1 MWDKVAHTLSTPS
14 RTSDSRLGARPRRV
28 LLLCSE
34 ALRPHACCVEDALR
48 TRGWATRLE
57 IGKRARRW
65 VRRAPPGPDVLR
77 ILLVPE
83 QLDPA
88 VTAKLRAG
96 SDPTNRG
103 ALQIVSFETPR
114 GVVAEIERLGGY
126 PATVHRRPS
135 APRRVLAHPTLCEQ
149 ALHTDRRWR
158 VGVAAAVA
166 AFSVGWAGT
175 SVAQHATR
183 PTISRAAP
191 TITLP
196 ASSVTSMPDDG
207 SSRSQLVDDS
217 VQAAITV
224 PARMDDESGF
234 ELDDD
239 AEIYI
244 EDDEIVIDDDDDPD
258 PETPDEEILIFDE
271 PEPAMTVTVAAPTPA
286 AALDPTPT
294 LRAKLDDEPA
304 PRVVAMEARPA
315 ASAPLEAVTAPRES
329 APVTTT
335 PIASAPLDPVPTA
348 KPAVTRTQRVQ
359 TIDPFAM

>member
-1 MWDKVAHTLSTPS
+1 MWDKVVHTFSTPS
-14 RTSDSRLGARPRRV
+14 RTSNDARPDERPRRV

-48 TRGWATRLE
+48 ARGWATRLE

-83 QLDPA
+83 QLDAA
-88 VTAKLRAG
+88 VTRKLRAG

-126 PATVHRRPS
+126 PATVHRRPM

-175 SVAQHATR
+175 SVAQQATR
-183 PTISRAAP
+183 QTISRAAP
-191 TITLP
+191 TITMP
-196 ASSVTSMPDDG
+196 AASFSTPVTAPAH
-207 SSRSQLVDDS
+207 SQLVDDA
-217 VQAAITV
+217 VHAAVTV
-224 PARMDDESGF
+224 PARFDDAEL
-234 ELDDD
+234 ELDED

-244 EDDEIVIDDDDDPD
+244 EEDEIVIDDLDPD

-271 PEPAMTVTVAAPTPA
+271 PEPAMTVTVTEPAAPVTIE
-286 AALDPTPT
+286 
-294 LRAKLDDEPA
+294 AKLDDEPITRH
-304 PRVVAMEARPA
+304 PVVAALPA
-315 ASAPLEAVTAPRES
+315 KPAPLEPVTAPRES
-329 APVTTT
+329 APTPKL

-348 KPAVTRTQRVQ
+348 KPAVTRTQRVK

>member
-1 MWDKVAHTLSTPS
+1 MWDKVVHTLSNS
-14 RTSDSRLGARPRRV
+14 RTSLSSRTGDRPRRV

-48 TRGWATRLE
+48 ARGWATRLE

-88 VTAKLRAG
+88 VTDKLRAG
-96 SDPTNRG
+96 CDPTNRG
-103 ALQIVSFETPR
+103 ALQIVSCETPR
-114 GVVAEIERLGGY
+114 GVVTEIERLGGY
-126 PATVHRRPS
+126 PATVHRRPA

-158 VGVAAAVA
+158 LGVAAAVA

-175 SVAQHATR
+175 SAVQQASRT
-183 PTISRAAP
+183 TISRAAP
-191 TITLP
+191 TITMP
-196 ASSVTSMPDDG
+196 AGSISTPVTAPA
-207 SSRSQLVDDS
+207 RSKLVDDS

-224 PARMDDESGF
+224 PATFDEPAL
-234 ELDDD
+234 ELDEE
-239 AEIYI
+239 ALIYI
-244 EDDEIVIDDDDDPD
+244 EEDEILIDYD

-271 PEPAMTVTVAAPTPA
+271 PERAMAVTKAAPVDAVTITQEPKPRRQAVADLPA
-286 AALDPTPT
+286 KPAPLEHAPK
-294 LRAKLDDEPA
+294 LREPA
-304 PRVVAMEARPA
+304 PEPASPVTSAPVEA
-315 ASAPLEAVTAPRES
+315 ASAPV
-329 APVTTT
+329 
-335 PIASAPLDPVPTA
+335 
-348 KPAVTRTQRVQ
+348 PAVTRTQRVK